1 MNSNRWSPDCPVKDR
16 KGDQKRD
23 ISKVKIPDCLVR
35 FPYFWC
41 DGEVNIGFHICNKL
55 NVFDRCF
62 RVARVCCKVLS
73 YAESRSKKTAPSIFT
88 TRIDGFTVYLV
99 YWFIV
104 ETLPFQK
111 YWTVGTTSTVRKKK
125 QKTATCFS
133 LPPLSSPN
141 IRASLQRATFSRM
154 LRREFL
160 SARQGLE
167 ISWKHRNIF
176 EVKSKWKHRL
186 RTKYTWYMSRWA
198 LPNEFKGLRPRPSP
212 WYASSKF
219 WSRNQWRP
227 SAFKLCDEWFNRLW
241 VLCRKHY
248 ITIWSCEMELET
260 ISSISQVLQIVH
272 HRNKFMFVKLP
283 LQIHYCDYFWKTSH
297 DIATIHQQ
305 KIKCGR
311 VQYTLKIKVHF
322 S

>member
-1 MNSNRWSPDCPVKDR
+1 MTPCFSSHNLRIKSSAQAARTEKHWSIVKLSGKYSSMNSNRWSPDCPVKDR

-73 YAESRSKKTAPSIFT
+73 YVESRSKKTAPSIFT

-104 ETLPFQK
+104 EPLPFQK

-133 LPPLSSPN
+133 LPRCPLQTSG
-141 IRASLQRATFSRM
+141 
-154 LRREFL
+154 FL
-160 SARQGLE
+160 SNVQSFPGRLGENSCQQDKV
-167 ISWKHRNIF
+167 WRYRKHRNIF

-198 LPNEFKGLRPRPSP
+198 LPNEFR
-212 WYASSKF
+212 ASD
-219 WSRNQWRP
+219 RNLLGMQ
-227 SAFKLCDEWFNRLW
+227 A
-241 VLCRKHY
+241 
-248 ITIWSCEMELET
+248 
-260 ISSISQVLQIVH
+260 
-272 HRNKFMFVKLP
+272 RN
-283 LQIHYCDYFWKTSH
+283 WK
-297 DIATIHQQ
+297 
-305 KIKCGR
+305 
-311 VQYTLKIKVHF
+311 
-322 S
+322 

>member
-1 MNSNRWSPDCPVKDR
+1 MLWSS
-16 KGDQKRD
+16 KG
-23 ISKVKIPDCLVR
+23 
-35 FPYFWC
+35 
-41 DGEVNIGFHICNKL
+41 
-55 NVFDRCF
+55 
-62 RVARVCCKVLS
+62 CCKVIS
-73 YAESRSKKTAPSIFT
+73 YVESRSKKTAPSIFT
-88 TRIDGFTVYLV
+88 TSIDGFTVYLV

-133 LPPLSSPN
+133 LPRCPLQTSGLLSNVQSFPGCLGENSCQQDKVWRFPGN
-141 IRASLQRATFSRM
+141 IGTSLRWSQNESTDWRP
-154 LRREFL
+154 
-160 SARQGLE
+160 
-167 ISWKHRNIF
+167 
-176 EVKSKWKHRL
+176 
-186 RTKYTWYMSRWA
+186 KYTWYMSRWA